1 MSCLAADG
9 VQTSEIYLQCQVD
22 LYFCVRARHF
32 WLVLANEA
40 SSLARLPGQARI
52 NNATGREYQFS
63 RKNSVSV
70 F

>member
-9 VQTSEIYLQCQVD
+9 VQTSEIFPQCQAD

-40 SSLARLPGQARI
+40 SSLARAARPG
-52 NNATGREYQFS
+52 
-63 RKNSVSV
+63 
-70 F
+70 